1 MTGEILIELGRV
13 CQKNILVTLIDTH
26 SLGVSAFVLKIEM
39 DKSWSASKFFR
50 SEESSASGSARTSRA
65 QSNNSLCSQD
75 DELPKSPNINDFQ
88 ILRKLGHGGFG
99 RVFLAQHSPNG
110 TPNGRYLALKVV

>member
-1 MTGEILIELGRV
+1 
-13 CQKNILVTLIDTH
+13 
-26 SLGVSAFVLKIEM
+26 M
-39 DKSWSASKFFR
+39 DKTWSASKFFR
-50 SEESSASGSARTSRA
+50 NKESEGPSKTFSSASGSARTSRA